1 MSPFGTK
8 VCVWLSF
15 GTSCDNVGTM
25 SNVETLS
32 DTVWFT
38 DKTVSRET
46 LLVRLSDCKIH
57 KFISAHNSYN
67 KGLIVNLPKIGNH
80 IIYLPECIV
89 GIEDE
94 DAVDF

>member
-8 VCVWLSF
+8 VSVWLSF

-32 DTVWFT
+32 DKVWFT
-38 DKTVSRET
+38 DKTVSREA

-57 KFISAHNSYN
+57 KSISAHNSYK